1 MIWAIIGLICL
12 AMLAVVGLTQL
23 VTLRANRHVLGRPQ
37 LTEYEFAARYF
48 PENQRAIA
56 ITVRRLLAPYVPV
69 NAGRIAPS
77 DRLVEDLGLA
87 ARLACG
93 LDAVEF
99 VKDLE
104 EEFKIEFNESDY
116 YELKTFQDTVRLVA
130 RKTAAADSD

>member
-1 MIWAIIGLICL
+1 M
-12 AMLAVVGLTQL
+12 
-23 VTLRANRHVLGRPQ
+23 
-37 LTEYEFAARYF
+37 TEYEFAARHF
-48 PENQRAIA
+48 PKDQRAIA
-56 ITVRRLLAPYVPV
+56 AKVRRLLAPYVPV

-116 YELKTFQDTVRLVA
+116 YELKTFQDTVSLVVK
-130 RKTAAADSD
+130 KTATTDRD